1 MFIKKF
7 ILILFFYFLFVS
19 CSKQEVQ
26 KSTINQISIE
36 SQMIEA
42 YREGIKELERGD
54 VLFAAKKFN
63 EAELLFPQSDLA
75 PKSAL
80 MAAYAYYSQSYY
92 GDAISELER
101 FLKVYPKH
109 KNVDYA
115 QYLLALSFYEQI
127 VDEKKDLRSIINA
140 KSKFKL
146 IIESY
151 PQTAFAED
159 ASYKIDL
166 INDILAAKE
175 MYVGRYYFEK
185 KKWISAIK
193 RFRNVVDEYDTTVY
207 IEEALYRLVELHYI
221 IGLNEEAKKYAKLL
235 GYNYQSSEWYEKSYI
250 IFNEMYVKNS
260 EKLDNNQKRGK
271 KIINKFK
278 SLFD

>member
-7 ILILFFYFLFVS
+7 IIVLFFYFLFVS
-19 CSKQEVQ
+19 CSKEVQ
-26 KSTINQISIE
+26 KSSINQVNLE

-63 EAELLFPQSDLA
+63 EAEVLFPQSDLA

-80 MAAYAYYSQSYY
+80 MAAYAYYSQNYY

-109 KNVDYA
+109 KNIDYA

-140 KSKFKL
+140 KSKFEL
-146 IIESY
+146 IIQNY

-193 RFRNVVDEYDTTVY
+193 RFRNVVDEYDTTIY

-235 GYNYQSSEWYEKSYI
+235 GYNHQSSEWYEKSYI
-250 IFNEMYVKNS
+250 IFNERYVKNS
-260 EKLDNNQKRGK
+260 EKLNNNQKRSK